1 MLGRM
6 QSNTP
11 PLQKLASSRQYLDS
25 VINHETFHS
34 PLSWKKRVPDVMET
48 GPFKPRYELRH
59 RTPKYKTSY
68 GSMAARQIPHLWFTV
83 LPLQISL
90 ALE

>member
-11 PLQKLASSRQYLDS
+11 PLQELASLCQSLDS

-34 PLSWKKRVPDVMET
+34 LLPWKTGFPGVMET
-48 GPFKPRYELRH
+48 CPVKIGYELRH
-59 RTPKYKTSY
+59 RASKYKSSQFDY
-68 GSMAARQIPHLWFTV
+68 CEENV
-83 LPLQISL
+83 LFMVHSAVVAIFINPGQ
-90 ALE
+90 